1 MVVHRVMCVYAL
13 MDRCICVFHAEI
25 SSVELGHAAVEA
37 GSHLN
42 VNLIPDSLPGHQDN
56 V

>member
-1 MVVHRVMCVYAL
+1 MCARMHRCM
-13 MDRCICVFHAEI
+13 CVFHTEI

-42 VNLIPDSLPGHQDN
+42 VNLIPDTLPGRQGKA
-56 V
+56 

>member
-1 MVVHRVMCVYAL
+1 M
-13 MDRCICVFHAEI
+13 FHAEI

-42 VNLIPDSLPGHQDN
+42 VNLIPDSLSGHQGN